1 MKCFSTTA
9 HLTQS
14 GWCWFLRRKESEAC
28 LWAENSATLSLR
40 AEAGEGFLSRAG
52 SGASLQLSPTIS
64 ELSLRVSAISVNASS
79 EKLLPPPDFEDLQRD
94 IFI

>member
-1 MKCFSTTA
+1 MKCFLIST

-40 AEAGEGFLSRAG
+40 AEAGERFLTKEG

-79 EKLLPPPDFEDLQRD
+79 EKLLPPPDFEDLQGD
-94 IFI
+94 NFI

>member
-1 MKCFSTTA
+1 MMSA

-40 AEAGEGFLSRAG
+40 AEAGDWFLSRAG

-79 EKLLPPPDFEDLQRD
+79 EKLLPLPDFEDLQRD